1 MLIGL
6 LLASACGQT
15 DTKDKYLLYPT
26 PEQAVEEMNYTPD
39 KTKFQLWAPTADEV
53 RVLIYKNGDSG
64 HTEKMYNLTL
74 DESTGVWSA
83 EVERDLMGLY
93 YTFNIKVNDLWQ
105 GDTPGITAK
114 AVA

>member
-1 MLIGL
+1 MKTRISFPPSIKLLMLIGL

-39 KTKFQLWAPTADEV
+39 KTKFQLWAPTAEEV

-64 HTEKMYNLTL
+64 HTEKMYL
-74 DESTGVWSA
+74 EHRS
-83 EVERDLMGLY
+83 
-93 YTFNIKVNDLWQ
+93 
-105 GDTPGITAK
+105 
-114 AVA
+114 